1 MEFHVAKIGRTF
13 SFDETALPANSAAHA
28 LRIGLAEMLKDCHA
42 GVTEKEFPDAERR
55 SVETARR
62 IEAKWAAL
70 TAGTVRAGTPGT
82 RGPRTSDP
90 VAREALAMARAV
102 LTAKHKN
109 LSAFTPASIA
119 AWCNEYL
126 DRNPDVRVE
135 AARRV
140 AALGE
145 AGTDDE
151 LDGLLMG
158 K

>member
-1 MEFHVAKIGRTF
+1 MEFHVAKIARTF
-13 SFDETALPANSAAHA
+13 TFDETALPANSRDHA

-42 GVTEKEFPDAERR
+42 GVTEKEFPDATARTT
-55 SVETARR
+55 ETARR

-70 TAGTVRAGTPGT
+70 VAGTVRAGTPGT

-102 LTAKHKN
+102 LTAKHKT
-109 LSAFTPASIA
+109 LTAFTPASIA
-119 AWCNEYL
+119 AWCTGYL
-126 DRNPDVRVE
+126 DRNPDVRAE

-145 AGTDDE
+145 AGADDE
-151 LDGLLMG
+151 LDGLLTG